1 MDTCLD
7 VIAAEPR
14 DLALLREQAWVGDA
28 VLGLFAREWLIAN
41 SPASADRSDLFRRMT
56 CNQFL
61 TALGEPTRIEARIG
75 RVYRSQG
82 LQAAFAYIE
91 TEILPI
97 YRKQAMNREK
107 GSRGRK

>member
-14 DLALLREQAWVGDA
+14 DLARCASGPGGGRRAGALC
-28 VLGLFAREWLIAN
+28 ARMAHCELARQR
-41 SPASADRSDLFRRMT
+41 RSLDLFRRMT
-56 CNQFL
+56 CNQF
-61 TALGEPTRIEARIG
+61 PHRVG
-75 RVYRSQG
+75 RTHPYRGAHRPRLPVTG

-97 YRKQAMNREK
+97 YR
-107 GSRGRK
+107 